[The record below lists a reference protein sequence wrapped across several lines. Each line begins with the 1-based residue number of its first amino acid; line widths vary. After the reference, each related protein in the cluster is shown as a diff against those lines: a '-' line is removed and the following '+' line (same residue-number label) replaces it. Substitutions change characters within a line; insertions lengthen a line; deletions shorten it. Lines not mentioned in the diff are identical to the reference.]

1 MRPLSSNM
9 LNAIS
14 GSVPDARVVVYAWYD
29 GKLATKDP
37 LPVSNWSIQWSG
49 GDRNLIQ
56 GKASFTV
63 TDGTG
68 ELAPWG
74 FDEPLSAAGS
84 KLQVAFVCGEESVDL
99 GWYAVSS
106 NAPTEQ
112 WRTAGPLAQWVA
124 AGASIPVQADDL
136 TLLVSDSQF
145 VASETPPAGA
155 TVLSE
160 VRRLLTGICPV
171 SVASGVVDAAV
182 PGSIVYKDDRLAPVF
197 DLVKSIGCRYRM
209 DGAGQLEIYPLV
221 KTAPVW
227 TIQGKDGGAMVSVN
241 RTQSRADIINGVLS
255 NANDPSVEIKA
266 LATIT
271 YGPLRWDGPLGRKV
285 NRHNAL
291 VNTQAGVQA
300 DAQSILENSTL
311 TRTVPLAVICTPHPG
326 IQIGDWVRVA
336 QPVING
342 AEYPLDGLV
351 SSVGLKGSPSGVE
364 PMSLTVECSL
374 ADVQAVGQYVRQN
387 RP

>member
-9 LNAIS
+9 LDAIS

-37 LPVSNWSIQWSG
+37 LPVSNWSIQWAG
-49 GDRNLIQ
+49 GDQNLIQ

-63 TDGTG
+63 MDDTG

-74 FDEPLSAAGS
+74 FDEPLSVAGS
-84 KLQVAFVCGEESVDL
+84 KLQVAFRCGAESVDL

-112 WRTAGPLAQWVA
+112 WRTAGPLTQWVT

-136 TLLVSDSQF
+136 TLLVSDARF
-145 VASETPPAGA
+145 VAPEAPPSGA

-171 SVASGVVDAAV
+171 SVAPGVVDGPI
-182 PGSIVYKDDRLAPVF
+182 PGSIVYKDERLAPVF

-227 TIQGKDGGAMVSVN
+227 TIRGKDGGAMVSVN
-241 RTQSRADIINGVLS
+241 RTQNRADVINGVLS
-255 NANDPSVEIKA
+255 NSNDPGLEIKA

-271 YGPLRWDGPLGRKV
+271 SGPLRWDGPLGRKI
-285 NRHNAL
+285 NYHNAL
-291 VNTQAGVQA
+291 ANTQDAVQN
-300 DAQSILENSTL
+300 DAQAILDNSAL
-311 TRTVPLAVICTPHPG
+311 TRTVPLTVICAPHPG

-351 SSVGLKGSPSGVE
+351 SSVGMKGSPSGVE
-364 PMSLTVECSL
+364 AMSLTVECSL
-374 ADVQAVGQYVRQN
+374 TDVQAVGQYVRQN
-387 RP
+387 RI